1 MSIFVDM
8 NTRVEE
14 NTVVEIATEK
24 EVTVLEASHVY
35 VHCYFNNTV
44 KDMLIR
50 VWKTTFLID
59 RGSTHRS
66 KLIHVENISYAPQW
80 TAIPENGVYQFL
92 LIFDALPKN
101 CELFDL
107 LEDIPQ
113 PGGFYVANIMRNK
126 KDVYH
131 VYI

>member
-1 MSIFVDM
+1 MSTITKENPV
-8 NTRVEE
+8 VE
-14 NTVVEIATEK
+14 TVVDEK
-24 EVTVLEASHVY
+24 TVVLEQSHVY

-50 VWKTTFLID
+50 IWKTTFLID
-59 RGSTHRS
+59 KTSSHRS
-66 KLIHVENISYAPQW
+66 KLVHIENISYAPQW
-80 TAIPENGVYQFL
+80 TIIPENKLYQFL
-92 LIFDALPKN
+92 LIFEALPKG
-101 CELFDL
+101 CEVFDL

-113 PGGFYVANIMRNK
+113 PGGFFVADIMRNK

>member
-1 MSIFVDM
+1 MS
-8 NTRVEE
+8 TLPQASPGVE
-14 NTVVEIATEK
+14 TVVEEK
-24 EVTVLEASHVY
+24 TIELEASHVY

-50 VWKTTFLID
+50 IWKTTFLVD
-59 RGSTHRS
+59 KNSSHRS
-66 KLIHVENISYAPQW
+66 KLVHVENISFAPQW
-80 TAIPENGVYQFL
+80 TVIPENKLFQFL
-92 LIFDALPKN
+92 LIFDALPKG
-101 CELFDL
+101 CEMFDL

>member
-1 MSIFVDM
+1 MS
-8 NTRVEE
+8 TLPQASPGVE
-14 NTVVEIATEK
+14 TVVEQKTIE
-24 EVTVLEASHVY
+24 LEASHVY

-50 VWKTTFLID
+50 IWKTTFLVD
-59 RGSTHRS
+59 KNSLHRS
-66 KLIHVENISYAPQW
+66 KLVHVENISYAPQW
-80 TAIPENGVYQFL
+80 TVVPENKLFQFL
-92 LIFDALPKN
+92 LIFDALPKG
-101 CELFDL
+101 CEIFDL

>member
-1 MSIFVDM
+1 MSTV
-8 NTRVEE
+8 TKE
-14 NTVVEIATEK
+14 NPVAETVVDEK
-24 EVTVLEASHVY
+24 TVVLEQSHVY

-50 VWKTTFLID
+50 IWKTTFLID
-59 RGSTHRS
+59 KSSSHRS
-66 KLIHVENISYAPQW
+66 KLVHIENISYAPQW
-80 TAIPENGVYQFL
+80 TIIPENKLYQFL
-92 LIFDALPKN
+92 LIFEALPKG
-101 CELFDL
+101 CDIFDL

-113 PGGFYVANIMRNK
+113 PGGFFVADIMRNK

>member
-1 MSIFVDM
+1 MS
-8 NTRVEE
+8 TLPQASPGVE
-14 NTVVEIATEK
+14 TVIEEK
-24 EVTVLEASHVY
+24 TIELEASHVY

-50 VWKTTFLID
+50 IWKTTFLVD
-59 RGSTHRS
+59 KNSLHRS
-66 KLIHVENISYAPQW
+66 KLVHVENISYAPQW
-80 TAIPENGVYQFL
+80 TVIPENKLFQFL
-92 LIFDALPKN
+92 LIFDALPKG
-101 CELFDL
+101 CEIFDL

>member
-1 MSIFVDM
+1 MSPLTKESPAVETI
-8 NTRVEE
+8 VEE
-14 NTVVEIATEK
+14 KTVV
-24 EVTVLEASHVY
+24 LEQSHVY

-50 VWKTTFLID
+50 IWKTTFLVD
-59 RGSTHRS
+59 KSSSHRS
-66 KLIHVENISYAPQW
+66 KLVHIENISYAPQW
-80 TAIPENGVYQFL
+80 TMIPENKLYQFL
-92 LIFDALPKN
+92 LIFEALPKG
-101 CELFDL
+101 CEIFDL

-113 PGGFYVANIMRNK
+113 PGGFFVADILRNK

>member
-1 MSIFVDM
+1 MGLPQESTVSQ
-8 NTRVEE
+8 VEVE
-14 NTVVEIATEK
+14 QETVE
-24 EVTVLEASHVY
+24 LEASHVY

-50 VWKTTFLID
+50 IWRTTFLID
-59 RGSTHRS
+59 KSSSHRS
-66 KLIHVENISYAPQW
+66 KLVHAENISFAPQW
-80 TAIPENGVYQFL
+80 TVIPENKMFQFL
-92 LIFDALPKN
+92 LIFEGLPKG
-101 CELFDL
+101 CERFDL

-113 PGGFYVANIMRNK
+113 PGGFYVADIMRNK

>member
-1 MSIFVDM
+1 MSSL
-8 NTRVEE
+8 TKESTAVE
-14 NTVVEIATEK
+14 TVVEEK
-24 EVTVLEASHVY
+24 TIELEASHVY

-50 VWKTTFLID
+50 IWKTTFLVD
-59 RGSTHRS
+59 KNSSHRS
-66 KLIHVENISYAPQW
+66 KLVHVENISYAPQW
-80 TAIPENGVYQFL
+80 TVIPENKLFQFL
-92 LIFDALPKN
+92 LIFEGLPKG
-101 CELFDL
+101 CEMFDL

-113 PGGFYVANIMRNK
+113 PGGFFVANIMRNK